1 VSQENVEIVRRAT
14 DAWNRQDLEGMRAL
28 SAPEI
33 EYVNSPAAVEPGT
46 RRGYDEV
53 TAVLRTQWESLPD
66 ARQEIDRLYD
76 RGDEIIGLGRLSR
89 RMPGSD
95 ARIED
100 RVLISWKI
108 HNGKVTR
115 IEVLG
120 ASAGEVQE
128 ALKAA
133 GLEEWSGRA

>member
-1 VSQENVEIVRRAT
+1 MSARFFVSQATEPRPRDTAGAVSQENVEIVRRAT
-14 DAWNRQDLEGMRAL
+14 DAWNRQDLEGMRA
-28 SAPEI
+28 
-33 EYVNSPAAVEPGT
+33 
-46 RRGYDEV
+46 
-53 TAVLRTQWESLPD
+53 SLPD

-89 RMPGSD
+89 RMPGSE

-108 HNGKVTR
+108 HGGRITR

-133 GLEEWSGRA
+133 GLEE

>member
-1 VSQENVEIVRRAT
+1 VSDENVEIVRRAM
-14 DAWNRQDLEGMRAL
+14 DACNRQDLESLVAL

-46 RRGYDEV
+46 RRGYDGL
-53 TAVLRTQWESLPD
+53 TAVVRKQWEALLD

-76 RGDEIIGLGRLSR
+76 RGDEIVGLGRLSR

-100 RVLISWKI
+100 RVLISWSI
-108 HNGKVTR
+108 HNGKITR
-115 IEVLG
+115 VEVLG
-120 ASAGEVQE
+120 ATAAEVQE

-133 GLEEWSGRA
+133 GLEK